1 MTDETHL
8 ILTKKD
14 NVTIIGFKDPTI
26 LDAYHVN
33 EVSKQLFGLVGKDEY
48 RLLVLDFSTIKML
61 SSQTLSVLLKM
72 RQELDVVDGRM
83 VLSGI
88 DPGLYRVFRITN
100 LQSVFE
106 FFSDIDSAVE
116 YLKSL

>member
-14 NVTIIGFKDPTI
+14 NVTVIGFKDPTI

-33 EVSKQLFGLVGKDEY
+33 EVSKELFGLIGKEGY

-72 RQELDVVDGRM
+72 RQELDAVDGRM

-100 LQSVFE
+100 LQSIFE

-116 YLKSL
+116 HLKSL

>member
-8 ILTKKD
+8 TLTKRD

-33 EVSKQLFGLVGKDEY
+33 EVSKQLFGLIGKDEY
-48 RLLVLDFSTIKML
+48 KLLVLDFSTIKML

-72 RQELDVVDGRM
+72 RQELDAVDGQM

-88 DPGLYRVFRITN
+88 NPGLYRVFRITN

-116 YLKSL
+116 HLKSL